1 MSYINKNLIKN
12 RFESLVKYV
21 GSNLAILMVSETKTD
36 DTFREPQFSIEGFST
51 PHRFVWTAKDGGIL
65 LYIRADMPS
74 KLLKNITVNESFEGF
89 FSELNLTSK
98 KWLLACSY
106 NPDYV
111 LLWPNSARIMK
122 T

>member
-36 DTFREPQFSIEGFST
+36 DTFREPQLSIKGFST
-51 PHRFVWTAKDGGIL
+51 PHRLDRTAKDGGIL

-98 KWLLACSY
+98 KWLLACLY

>member
-1 MSYINKNLIKN
+1 MTYINKNLIKN

-36 DTFREPQFSIEGFST
+36 DTFREPQFSIKGFST
-51 PHRFVWTAKDGGIL
+51 PHRLDWTAKDGGIL

-74 KLLKNITVNESFEGF
+74 KLLKNITVNVSFEGV